1 MTLPI
6 VEWRY
11 LPTLIRLT
19 LALAI
24 GLFVGVERERRGK
37 ESGLRTFG
45 FAALLGGIGGLLG
58 DNYALLSLILL
69 GVLIVFLNIQTL
81 RSNQGTELTTS
92 AALLVTG
99 FAGVLCGQGHTLTPA
114 AIAVIATAL
123 LALKQPLAG
132 FSIGL
137 SEIEL
142 RSAILL
148 GILAIVIYPALPAGT
163 VDPWGIIDLR
173 TAWVTVI
180 LIAGIG
186 FINYVLWKIYGSHGV
201 ELAGF
206 LGGLINSSVAVR
218 ELALR
223 VAETEGQLADVAFRG
238 MLLAVTAM
246 IVRNAILLAILAPR
260 ALGSAALAFAL
271 MLLASGGLAFIHWRR
286 VPQTDGADAP
296 ALRLK
301 SPFSLQS
308 ALKFGL
314 VLLLIQLASVVAQQ
328 FAGPTG
334 VYAISF
340 FGGLFSSAS
349 AVASAANL
357 SARGTIPENVAGIGA
372 VIASLTS
379 VAINLPL
386 VLSGQNKR
394 LTQRLVLATAAVAA
408 VGVVGLLAQ
417 PTVWQLLKA
426 VAPVS

>member
-6 VEWRY
+6 VEWPY
-11 LPTLIRLT
+11 LPTLVRLA
-19 LALAI
+19 LSLAI

-69 GVLIVFLNIQTL
+69 GVLIVFMNIQTL

-137 SEIEL
+137 SEVEL

-148 GILAIVIYPALPAGT
+148 AILAIVIYPALPAGT
-163 VDPWGIIDLR
+163 IDLWGIIDLR

-186 FINYVLWKIYGSHGV
+186 FVNYVLWKIYGSHGI
-201 ELAGF
+201 ELTGF
-206 LGGLINSSVAVR
+206 LGGLINSSVAVS

-223 VAETEGQLADVAFRG
+223 VRETDGQLADVAYRG
-238 MLLAVTAM
+238 MLLAMAAM
-246 IVRNAILLAILAPR
+246 IVRNAALLIILAPR
-260 ALGSAALAFAL
+260 AFVQVSMAFAL
-271 MLLASGGLAFIHWRR
+271 MLAVSAGLALAHARR
-286 VPQTDGADAP
+286 APQLNIADTP

-314 VLLLIQLASVVAQQ
+314 LLLVIQVASVLAQHL
-328 FAGPTG
+328 AGALG

-357 SARGTIPENVAGIGA
+357 STRGTITDSVAGAAAI
-372 VIASLTS
+372 IASLTS

-386 VLSGQNKR
+386 VMSGQNKR
-394 LTQRLVLATAAVAA
+394 LTRRLVLATAVIAA
-408 VGVVGLLAQ
+408 VGVAGLLAQ
-417 PTVWQLLKA
+417 AAFWPALRLLI
-426 VAPVS
+426 

>member
-6 VEWRY
+6 VEWPY

-58 DNYALLSLILL
+58 DNYALLSLVLL
-69 GVLIVFLNIQTL
+69 GVLIVFMNIQTL

-223 VAETEGQLADVAFRG
+223 VAETDGQLADVAFRG
-238 MLLAVTAM
+238 MLLSVTAM

-260 ALGSAALAFAL
+260 ALAGAALAFAL
-271 MLLASGGLAFIHWRR
+271 MLLASGGLAFIQWRR
-286 VPQTDGADAP
+286 APQTNGADAP
-296 ALRLK
+296 ALRLN
-301 SPFSLQS
+301 SPFSLQA

-314 VLLLIQLASVVAQQ
+314 VLLLIQVASVVAQQ
-328 FAGPTG
+328 LAGPTG

-357 SARGTIPENVAGIGA
+357 SARGTIPETVAGIGA

-394 LTQRLVLATAAVAA
+394 LTQRLILATVAVAA

-417 PTVWQLLKA
+417 PTVWQLLRA

>member
-6 VEWRY
+6 VEWPY

-163 VDPWGIIDLR
+163 VDPLGIIDLR

-296 ALRLK
+296 ALRVK

>member
-6 VEWRY
+6 VEWPY

>member
-1 MTLPI
+1 
-6 VEWRY
+6 
-11 LPTLIRLT
+11 
-19 LALAI
+19 
-24 GLFVGVERERRGK
+24 
-37 ESGLRTFG
+37 
-45 FAALLGGIGGLLG
+45 
-58 DNYALLSLILL
+58 
-69 GVLIVFLNIQTL
+69 
-81 RSNQGTELTTS
+81 
-92 AALLVTG
+92 
-99 FAGVLCGQGHTLTPA
+99 
-114 AIAVIATAL
+114 
-123 LALKQPLAG
+123 
-132 FSIGL
+132 
-137 SEIEL
+137 
-142 RSAILL
+142 
-148 GILAIVIYPALPAGT
+148 
-163 VDPWGIIDLR
+163 
-173 TAWVTVI
+173 
-180 LIAGIG
+180 
-186 FINYVLWKIYGSHGV
+186 
-201 ELAGF
+201 
-206 LGGLINSSVAVR
+206 
-218 ELALR
+218 
-223 VAETEGQLADVAFRG
+223 
-238 MLLAVTAM
+238 M

-379 VAINLPL
+379 IAINLPL

-408 VGVVGLLAQ
+408 LGVVGLLAQ

>member
-6 VEWRY
+6 VEWPY
-11 LPTLIRLT
+11 LPTLVRLA

-148 GILAIVIYPALPAGT
+148 AILAIVIYPALPAGT

-186 FINYVLWKIYGSHGV
+186 FVNYVLWKIYGSHGV
-201 ELAGF
+201 ELTGF
-206 LGGLINSSVAVR
+206 LGGLINSSVAVS

-223 VAETEGQLADVAFRG
+223 VRETDGQLGDVAYRG
-238 MLLAVTAM
+238 MLLAVAAM

-260 ALGSAALAFAL
+260 ALVSAALAFAL
-271 MLLASGGLAFIHWRR
+271 MLSVAAGLAFWHWRR
-286 VPQTDGADAP
+286 APEANGSDMP

-308 ALKFGL
+308 AIKFGL
-314 VLLLIQLASVVAQQ
+314 LLLLIQLASVLAQHL
-328 FAGPTG
+328 AGPTG
-334 VYAISF
+334 VFAISF

-349 AVASAANL
+349 AVASNANL
-357 SARGTIPENVAGIGA
+357 SAQGTISTAVAGTGA

-394 LTQRLVLATAAVAA
+394 LTQRLMLATGVIAG

-417 PTVWQLLKA
+417 GTLLRLLSLMGPA
-426 VAPVS
+426 V